1 LARRRLIVGLGNPGA
16 DYVYTRHNIGFVVV
30 DTLADKIGADPFQHG
45 RGNVLEAMG
54 RIRGRN
60 IVLAKPLTYMNRSGG
75 AVKALLGGN
84 GLQPED
90 MLVVYDDIALPVGKL
105 RLRKSGSAGGHNGVQ
120 DIIDVLGTDVFPRLR
135 FGIGNDFSRGRQ
147 ADYVLSPFD
156 SSEDDD
162 VDEGVVRA
170 LDAISAFVTE
180 GLVTAMNRFN

>member
-1 LARRRLIVGLGNPGA
+1 
-16 DYVYTRHNIGFVVV
+16 
-30 DTLADKIGADPFQHG
+30 
-45 RGNVLEAMG
+45 MG

-120 DIIDVLGTDVFPRLR
+120 DIIDVLGTGVFPRLG
-135 FGIGNDFSRGRQ
+135 FGIGTDVTLRRQ
-147 ADYVLSPFD
+147 AACQISLSVQPL
-156 SSEDDD
+156 
-162 VDEGVVRA
+162 DE
-170 LDAISAFVTE
+170 
-180 GLVTAMNRFN
+180 